1 MGNFLKRTKQNQR
14 GFTMVEIGVTT
25 AIILIGIA
33 IMVPILNGYFQ
44 SSAVSNETSAMRAT
58 VDKLKQR
65 YQREPITTDI
75 DNQEL
80 IEANI
85 LAANYRTNSSF
96 QIYNV
101 FDGQVT
107 INGVDENGLTWESAG
122 IPSEV
127 CSEIAENARAMDF
140 ELITIGSTELRY
152 SESVNADFTQ
162 ACLGAVTDDVVTIT
176 WTIEEN

>member
-1 MGNFLKRTKQNQR
+1 MIVINNSTLNEERNTMGNFLKRTKQNQR

-65 YQREPITTDI
+65 YQREPITSNI

-101 FDGQVT
+101 F
-107 INGVDENGLTWESAG
+107 
-122 IPSEV
+122 
-127 CSEIAENARAMDF
+127 
-140 ELITIGSTELRY
+140 
-152 SESVNADFTQ
+152 
-162 ACLGAVTDDVVTIT
+162 
-176 WTIEEN
+176 